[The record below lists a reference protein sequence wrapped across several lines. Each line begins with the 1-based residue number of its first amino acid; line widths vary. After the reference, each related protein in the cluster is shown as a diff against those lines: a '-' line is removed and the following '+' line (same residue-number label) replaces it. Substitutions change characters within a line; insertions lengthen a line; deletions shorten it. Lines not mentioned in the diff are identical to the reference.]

1 MNTYLDGV
9 RRKLKILF
17 SLVSFACLLFLLA
30 SCKQRTEEEMSSDSS
45 EAKNK
50 IDAEKK
56 SDVFYHYSIW
66 HAFVNK
72 VFEGDITAAEIK
84 ANGDLGLGSY
94 NLLDGELI
102 MLNGKLYQAKEDGTV
117 VIPAEATKVVYA
129 NATFFD
135 TNDSFELGKVANY
148 ENLRDHI
155 NKKLP
160 TKNMFY
166 AFKIHGEFTK
176 MKCGGLHKQQKP
188 FKDGLDVLIPNRP
201 IFERENFSGT
211 MVGFFCPE
219 FIGDINASGY
229 HLHFVSDDETFAGHV
244 MEFEAKNLSVEI
256 DQIHEYKFV
265 LPQTEAY
272 AKVGFDKEFQYKK
285 Q

>member
-1 MNTYLDGV
+1 M
-9 RRKLKILF
+9 KLKTVGLLLC
-17 SLVSFACLLFLLA
+17 SCLLTSII
-30 SCKQRTEEEMSSDSS
+30 SCKQQPKEQAKEEKLVAASPTE
-45 EAKNK
+45 
-50 IDAEKK
+50 K
-56 SDVFYHYSIW
+56 SDMFYHYSIW

-72 VFEGDITAAEIK
+72 VFEGDITAAEVK
-84 ANGDLGLGSY
+84 ANGDIGLGSY

-102 MLNGKLYQAKEDGTV
+102 MLNGKLYQAKEDGS
-117 VIPAEATKVVYA
+117 VITPADDTKVVYA

-135 TNDSFELGKVANY
+135 RNDSFELGEVPDY
-148 ENLRDHI
+148 ETLRKHI
-155 NKKLP
+155 NEKLP

-176 MKCGGLHKQQKP
+176 MKCGGLHKQKKP
-188 FKDGLDVLIPNRP
+188 FKEGLDVLIPNRP

-219 FIGDINASGY
+219 FIGDINAAGY

-244 MEFEAKNLSVEI
+244 MEFEAKNLKVEI

-272 AKVGFDKEFQYKK
+272 MNVGFDKEFQYKK